1 MAKTIGFYQNFN
13 LDLKRLSTAL
23 LCVQANPELGHDALA
38 QCMGVNRPVAEGFS
52 AWLRHTGLATLHH
65 GEQRQR
71 VLTYELTP
79 FGQLA
84 SQYDPTLTDLGTQWV
99 LHYYLSTEHTD
110 RSDAWRILINEFLSP
125 GLTITSD
132 KFGSYFASVMGSEVK
147 NRSALS
153 KDPQTAL
160 STYVRPQAL
169 GRLGILTKQKT
180 TYIVGHPT
188 LPHIYVV
195 GYLLF
200 DWWQRRYNQTNTL
213 RFAQLCKEEGSLGRL
228 CQADDRQ
235 VRQFVVELAGLGYL
249 SFSETQHEPVNR
261 LDLESPHVLLERY
274 YRQQ

>member
-23 LCVQANPELGHDALA
+23 QCVQAQFELGHDALA

-52 AWLRHTGLATLHH
+52 AWLRHTGLATLNS

-71 VLTYELTP
+71 VLTYGLTP

-84 SQYDPTLTDLGTQWV
+84 SKYDPTLTDLGTQWV
-99 LHYYLSTEHTD
+99 LHYYLSTEHTE
-110 RSDAWRILINEFLSP
+110 RSDAWRVLINEFLSP
-125 GLTITSD
+125 GLTFTSEQ
-132 KFGSYFASVMGSEVK
+132 FGSYFASVMGGEVK
-147 NRSALS
+147 NRLALS

-160 STYVRPQAL
+160 STYVRPQGL
-169 GRLGILTKQKT
+169 GGLGILLKQKT
-180 TYIVGHPT
+180 TLVTGRPNW
-188 LPHIYVV
+188 PHIHVV

-213 RFAQLCKEEGSLGRL
+213 RFTQLCKEEGSLGRL
-228 CQADDRQ
+228 CQADDQQ
-235 VRQFVVELAGLGYL
+235 VRQFVGELTGLGCL

-261 LDLESPHVLLERY
+261 LYLEPPHILLERY
-274 YRQQ
+274 YRQR